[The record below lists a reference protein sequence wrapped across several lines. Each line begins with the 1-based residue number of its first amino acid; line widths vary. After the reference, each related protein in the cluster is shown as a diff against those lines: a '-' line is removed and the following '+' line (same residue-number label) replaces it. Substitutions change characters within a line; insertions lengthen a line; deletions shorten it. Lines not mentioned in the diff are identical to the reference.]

1 MIIGVP
7 QEIKNHEYRVAMV
20 PAGVRSLV
28 RAGHVV
34 VVQKSAGEGSGI
46 SDDEYLA
53 AGAALRPT
61 AKEVFAEAQMI
72 VKVKEP
78 LPEEYPLL
86 RQGQVLFTYLH
97 LAPAPELTH
106 ALLERKII
114 GIAYET
120 VQLDNGSLPLLT
132 PMSEVAGKLSIQMG
146 AHWLQKENGGS
157 GVLLAGVPGTPPANV
172 AIIGGG
178 AVGINA
184 AKVALGMGA
193 NVTLLDINLD
203 RLRYLADVLQG
214 RLTILA
220 SHEVNVE
227 HAVAEADLV
236 IGALLIPGA
245 RATKV
250 VTKAMIA
257 HMRKGSVIVD
267 VAIDQGGCVEGA
279 VPTTHERPVVDV
291 GGVSLVCV
299 ANMPG
304 CVARTSTFALTNAT
318 FPYVSKL
325 ANMGYKAAIKADPA
339 LARGLNVLHGKL
351 TCQAV
356 ADSLGMECA
365 SFALSEN

>member
-1 MIIGVP
+1 
-7 QEIKNHEYRVAMV
+7 
-20 PAGVRSLV
+20 
-28 RAGHVV
+28 
-34 VVQKSAGEGSGI
+34 
-46 SDDEYLA
+46 
-53 AGAALRPT
+53 
-61 AKEVFAEAQMI
+61 
-72 VKVKEP
+72 VKEP
-78 LPEEYPLL
+78 LPQEFSLL
-86 RQGQVLFTYLH
+86 REGQVLFTYLH
-97 LAPAPELTH
+97 LAPAPDLTR

-120 VQLDNGSLPLLT
+120 VQLENGSLPLLT

-172 AIIGGG
+172 AIVGGG
-178 AVGINA
+178 VVGINA

-193 NVTLLDINLD
+193 NVTILDINLD

-257 HMRKGSVIVD
+257 RMRKGSVIVD

-279 VPTTHERPVVDV
+279 MPTTHEKPVIDVD
-291 GGVSLVCV
+291 GVTLVCV

-318 FPYVSKL
+318 FPYVAKL
-325 ANMGYKAAIKADPA
+325 ANLGHRAALSGDPA
-339 LARGLNVLHGKL
+339 LAKGLNVVRGKL
-351 TCQAV
+351 VCNAV
-356 ADSLGMECA
+356 AESMGVSCDT
-365 SFALSEN
+365 FDLSEA